1 MKSGEG
7 PLVRPLFD
15 RAQGAHMGHDSSGE
29 MTSTEIWAELEKA
42 GGDGRTAR
50 QKWVTNVEE

>member
-1 MKSGEG
+1 
-7 PLVRPLFD
+7 
-15 RAQGAHMGHDSSGE
+15 MGHDSSGE